1 MSQADLQALLQS
13 TQNTEREARRDLT
26 HASEEIAALR
36 TAHLREI
43 DDLERQ
49 VARKDREKRGLED
62 ELRDSR
68 DELSRERETVR
79 GLKVGQGPPLHRTL
93 LIWS

>member
-26 HASEEIAALR
+26 NASEEIAALR

-49 VARKDREKRGLED
+49 VARKDREKRGLEE
-62 ELRDSR
+62 ELKDSR

-79 GLKVGQGPPLHRTL
+79 GLKVGHDPPLRRSAAHC
-93 LIWS
+93 